1 MKVGFG
7 FSHAADGD
15 LRKDLNARREWAT
28 SIGAPREW
36 ATVRQ
41 QHGAEVVRVSSPGDA
56 GEADALYTTVAG
68 LGLAV
73 FTADCAGVVVGSEKG
88 VGVAHAGW
96 RGARSGVVGKLVEAM
111 RNAGIEITEAVI
123 GPAIGPCC
131 FEVGPEVAEEFAGFV
146 TTTTWGTTS
155 ADLPSSIRSQ
165 LAPLS
170 VLSAGDCTYH
180 QTQYWSHRR
189 DGARERMAA
198 VAWLDE

>member
-7 FSHAADGD
+7 FSQAADGD
-15 LRKDLNARREWAT
+15 LREDLHARSEWAT

-41 QHGAEVVRVSSPGDA
+41 LHGAAVVRVSNPGEA
-56 GEADALYTTVAG
+56 GEADALYTTVAR

-73 FTADCAGVVVGSEKG
+73 FTADCAGLVLGSEKG

-111 RNAGIEITEAVI
+111 HHAGIEITEAII

-131 FEVGPEVAEEFAGFV
+131 FEVGPEVAAEFPGFV

-155 ADLPSSIRSQ
+155 ADLTGSLRSQ
-165 LAPLS
+165 LAPLP
-170 VLSAGDCTYH
+170 VLSAGGCTFH
-180 QTQYWSHRR
+180 QSQYWSHRR
-189 DGARERMAA
+189 DGAHERMAA
-198 VAWLDE
+198 LAWLDE